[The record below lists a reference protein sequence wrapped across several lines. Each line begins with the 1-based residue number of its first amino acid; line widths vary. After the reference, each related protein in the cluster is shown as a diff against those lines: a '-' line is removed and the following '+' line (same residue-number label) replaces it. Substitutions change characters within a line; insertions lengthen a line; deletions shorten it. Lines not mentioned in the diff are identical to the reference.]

1 MFVVREFLRNQGKL
15 VPIQIPKNKENI
27 IFLKKVTVV
36 NQKIVEQYFTLN

>member
-27 IFLKKVTVV
+27 IFLKS
-36 NQKIVEQYFTLN
+36 NSSESENSWAIFHF